1 MMMAEVKMREVKTE
15 QITEVVKNLCMDANF
30 DLGEDVLETLKKSRE
45 TEESPTG
52 KEILDMILENAAIA
66 REERVPICQDT
77 GFAVVFVELG
87 QDVHIVGGDFES
99 AIHEGVRQ
107 GYTEGYLRKS
117 IVDDPV
123 LDRKNTGDNTP
134 AVIHTRIV
142 PGDKIRFIFAPK
154 GGGSENM
161 SEVKMMK
168 AADGIEGVKD
178 FVVEKVKGSGGNPCP
193 PVVVGVGIGGT
204 FEKVAML
211 AKQALLRPLGQRHGD
226 PRFADVEKEILERV
240 NKLGTGPMGLGGRA
254 SVLDVHVEVF
264 PCHIAS
270 MPVAVNM
277 QCHAARHK
285 EAVL

>member
-1 MMMAEVKMREVKTE
+1 MREVQAQ
-15 QITEVVKNLCMDANF
+15 QITGAVKNLCMDANF
-30 DLGEDVLETLKKSRE
+30 DLGQDVVESLKRSLEK
-45 TEESPTG
+45 EESPSG
-52 KEILDMILENAAIA
+52 KEILEMILENADIA
-66 REERVPICQDT
+66 REERLPICQDT
-77 GFAVVFVELG
+77 GFAVLFVELG
-87 QDVHIVGGDFES
+87 QDVHIVGGQFEE
-99 AIHEGVRQ
+99 AVNEGVRQ
-107 GYTEGYLRKS
+107 GYAEGYLRKS

-123 LDRKNTGDNTP
+123 LERKNTTDNTP

-142 PGDKIRFIFAPK
+142 PGEQIRIVFAPK

-168 AADGIEGVKD
+168 AADGIDGVKD
-178 FVVEKVKGSGGNPCP
+178 FVIDKVSRSGGNPCP

-211 AKQALLRPLGQRHGD
+211 AKQALLRPLGQRHPD
-226 PRFADVEKEILERV
+226 ARFAAVEEEILERV
-240 NKLGTGPMGLGGRA
+240 NRLGIGPMGLGGRV
-254 SVLDVHVEVF
+254 SVLDVHLEVF

-285 EAVL
+285 ETVI

>member
-1 MMMAEVKMREVKTE
+1 MREVQAS
-15 QITEVVKNLCMDANF
+15 QITEVVKNLCMDANY
-30 DLGEDVLETLKKSRE
+30 DLGQDVVESLKRSLAK
-45 TEESPTG
+45 EESSSG
-52 KEILDMILENAAIA
+52 KEILEMILENAAIA

-77 GFAVVFVELG
+77 GFAVLFVELG
-87 QDVHIVGGDFES
+87 QDVHIVGGEFEE
-99 AIHEGVRQ
+99 AINEGVRQ

-117 IVDDPV
+117 IVEDPV
-123 LDRKNTGDNTP
+123 LERKNTSDNTP

-142 PGDKIRFIFAPK
+142 PGEKIHIVFAPK

-168 AADGIEGVKD
+168 AADGIEGIKD
-178 FVVEKVKGSGGNPCP
+178 FVIDKVKRSGGNPCP

-211 AKQALLRPLGQRHGD
+211 AKQALLRPLGQRHPD
-226 PRFADVEKEILERV
+226 QRFAAVEEEILERV
-240 NKLGTGPMGLGGRA
+240 NKLGIGPMGLGGRA
-254 SVLDVHVEVF
+254 SVLDVHLEVF

-285 EAVL
+285 EAVI